1 MNERAGRV
9 PVTLAGPAGYLL
21 RDAGRLGT
29 LAGQDAT
36 MVPPAR
42 AAPRRLSEWRSF
54 PSGSTVVPM
63 STPHPHSLA
72 DLALAPVLIGIERNL
87 ARLRDGADLEFALA
101 LALNDDR
108 SWYHSAAERARRVL
122 QAGIREVDLHG
133 WTVSPT
139 PDWHGLAVSHG
150 EYSVPVMLGRRL
162 TGYIEHGVTAVQPV
176 G

>member
-1 MNERAGRV
+1 
-9 PVTLAGPAGYLL
+9 
-21 RDAGRLGT
+21 
-29 LAGQDAT
+29 
-36 MVPPAR
+36 
-42 AAPRRLSEWRSF
+42 
-54 PSGSTVVPM
+54 M
-63 STPHPHSLA
+63 STPHPHSPA

-122 QAGIREVDLHG
+122 QAAYPRGRPARVDG
-133 WTVSPT
+133 Q
-139 PDWHGLAVSHG
+139 PDAGLARAGGLARRVQR
-150 EYSVPVMLGRRL
+150 PLMLGRRL

>member
-1 MNERAGRV
+1 
-9 PVTLAGPAGYLL
+9 
-21 RDAGRLGT
+21 
-29 LAGQDAT
+29 

-42 AAPRRLSEWRSF
+42 GPPAETIGVVQF

-63 STPHPHSLA
+63 STPHPHSPA

-87 ARLRDGADLEFALA
+87 ARLREGADLEFALA
-101 LALNDDR
+101 LALNDDK
-108 SWYHSAAERARRVL
+108 SWYHSAADRARRVL
-122 QAGIREVDLHG
+122 QTAIREVELHG

-162 TGYIEHGVTAVQPV
+162 TGYIEDGVTAVQPV
-176 G
+176 